1 MNKTSKYLLLSLL
14 FNCITPVQAGVTY
27 NQKYY
32 DFRVG
37 DNDITMGY
45 SWLNLENKP
54 NIIKFSIDKIDVAKS
69 YIDFKRPNDD
79 IALSF
84 IYNKLQNDIKE
95 INESQNS
102 YKVKLTRQEGSR
114 EFSFI
119 VVGDVD
125 DLLVERLKDALDKRQ
140 EKYLKDYFYEYYYI
154 WNENDKLISIDY
166 TRITEAYIGKM
177 TNVAQAFKDKNNRNM
192 YDTRSVVNDIIE
204 FYQSIPYDTLLEDRG
219 AGFSTPLRLLHENKG
234 DCDTKLVAIAS
245 TLKALYPNMQIIAI
259 VLPKHVLIGMKIPY
273 TREDLKMMHNGEPYV
288 LAETA
293 GPGLLPI
300 GEIAEE
306 SAAIMRMGL
315 HSVIEL

>member
-1 MNKTSKYLLLSLL
+1 MNNFKKSILFGILL
-14 FNCITPVQAGVTY
+14 NCITPVQAGVTY

-37 DNDITMGY
+37 ENDITMGY

-54 NIIKFSIDKIDVAKS
+54 NVIRFSIDKIDVAKS
-69 YIDFKRPNDD
+69 YIDFKRPNDNV
-79 IALSF
+79 ALSF
-84 IYNKLQNDIKE
+84 IYNKLQNDIAA
-95 INESQNS
+95 INESQS
-102 YKVKLTRQEGSR
+102 TYKIKLTRQDGAR

-119 VVGDVD
+119 IVGEVD
-125 DLLVERLKDALDKRQ
+125 DLLVERLKDTLDKRQ

-166 TRITEAYIGKM
+166 ARITEAYISKM
-177 TNVAQAFKDKNNRNM
+177 TNVAKAFQAKNNPNM

-234 DCDTKLVAIAS
+234 DCDTKLVAIAA

-273 TREDLKMMHNGEPYV
+273 TREDLKMMHKGEPYV

-293 GPGLLPI
+293 GPGLLPL

-306 SAAIMRMGL
+306 SAAIMRLGM